1 MDLLQDLVKN
11 FRYTC
16 ITTTNNEIYIYL
28 YSAEGNTISKDSI
41 TDIENGYLNYRNDV
55 IANKT
60 LSRTENENEVR
71 LNGMN
76 SDIDSFIKYKKRDRT
91 KL

>member
-16 ITTTNNEIYIYL
+16 VTTTNNEIYIYL
-28 YSAEGNTISKDSI
+28 YSSEENTISKDSI
-41 TDIENGYLNYRNDV
+41 TDIENGYLNYRSDIV
-55 IANKT
+55 ADKT
-60 LSRTENENEVR
+60 LSKTENENEVR

-76 SDIDSFIKYKKRDRT
+76 NDIE
-91 KL
+91 